1 MLGAILCPMIFAT
14 AVSAATYYVSPLGSD
29 RNPGT
34 SEEQPFL
41 MAQRAVDQMKAGDT
55 LVVLDGVY
63 TGTLKLKSDI
73 TIKGKNPRKAIF
85 SGAEPLTG
93 TFQKHAG
100 NIYKI
105 KIGEVDPKQLFYKNE
120 PMSWARWPNMKWSE
134 NWDGSKK
141 WVNASAERGELTTGA
156 FKSIKGLDLSGG
168 YCYLRHGKGNSC
180 FSRPIESF
188 DGKTL
193 HWNDDLFYG
202 VNFAGEDGKVSKKGK
217 VKTTLKAKFFLA
229 GALDLLDS
237 EGEWCVK
244 DGVLYF
250 YAPGGRQPNAA
261 DVLIKTNDYSFYE
274 TQALSNVTI
283 EGIDFFATS
292 IRMVNPEN
300 KKIIFRDDY
309 FTYIGAEPIF
319 FNIPE
324 GNKIA
329 KPIQVSG
336 TLVGFDHCLIAG
348 GHNGG
353 LKLVGSKLI
362 VRNCVFAENNRH
374 ANFQSNALAI
384 SPKGPFLVRHNTFF
398 NNSSDAVRFRFHED
412 YQGTIKPDV
421 SYNNICNAGLYNSDV
436 SGVYMPNLSQYWT
449 EFHHNWV
456 HNVNGNGVRL
466 DQAGE
471 KLSVHHNVF
480 WASKRGLNIEGFGNF
495 NVYNNTSVLN
505 EEAGKMTRNVVD
517 KKKGTGDAVVSN
529 DTSFSPITDW
539 NVLNNL
545 VTHFVDVPGPSED
558 GPYAESKKNG
568 KLHPARAKSKT
579 IPMTDRGAVQGNLMN
594 FKNSIFKNGTL
605 GGLNLIPTDSV
616 VKGGVVST
624 PALKAENVLA
634 LDSFRGAYDVG
645 DAGWAVGSDW
655 MPYGI
660 AVPETMAQSEA
671 LAKKYRSVSLVPEVN
686 VSNLPRGVLGLH
698 SYVVE
703 EPANEAASSGDK
715 SSKKKK
721 SKNR

>member
-1 MLGAILCPMIFAT
+1 MLCPLIFAS
-14 AVSAATYYVSPLGSD
+14 AASAATYYVSPQGND

-34 SEEQPFL
+34 SEERPMQ
-41 MAQRAVDQMKAGDT
+41 MVQHAVDRMRAGDT
-55 LVVLDGVY
+55 LVLLDGVY
-63 TGTLKLKSDI
+63 TGTLTLKSDI
-73 TIKGKNPRKAIF
+73 TIQGKNPRKAIF

-93 TFQKHAG
+93 TFQPHKG

-105 KIGEVDPKQLFYKNE
+105 EIGDRDPKQLFYKNE

-141 WVNASAERGELTTGA
+141 WVGAQAGRGELTTGA
-156 FKSIKGLDLSGG
+156 LNGVKGLDLTGG

-188 DGKTL
+188 DGTTL
-193 HWNDDLFYG
+193 HWNSDRFYG
-202 VNFAGEDGKVSKKGK
+202 VFFAGEDGKVSKNGK
-217 VKTTLKAKFFLA
+217 VKTKLKAEFFLA
-229 GALDLLDS
+229 GALDLLDT
-237 EGEWCVK
+237 EGEWFAK

-250 YAPGGRQPNAA
+250 YAPDGQQPNAA
-261 DVLIKTNDYSFYE
+261 DVLIKTNDYSVYE

-283 EGIDFFATS
+283 QGIDFFATS
-292 IRMVNPEN
+292 LRMSNPGN
-300 KKIIFRDDY
+300 KKIIFIDDY
-309 FTYIGAEPIF
+309 FTYIGAEPRF

-324 GNKIA
+324 GNQSA
-329 KPIQVSG
+329 RPIQVAG
-336 TLVGFDHCLIAG
+336 TSVGFDQCLFAG
-348 GHNGG
+348 GQNGG
-353 LKLVGSKLI
+353 LKLSGSVLG

-374 ANFQSNALAI
+374 ANFQSNALAVA
-384 SPKGPFLVRHNTFF
+384 PKGPFAITRNTFF

-412 YQGTIKPDV
+412 YQSSRKPDV

-480 WASKRGLNIEGFGNF
+480 WASKRGMNIEGYGNF

-505 EEAGKMTRNVVD
+505 HEADKMTRNVVD

-529 DTSFSPITDW
+529 DTSFPPIVDW

-558 GPYAESKKNG
+558 GPYAESKKKG
-568 KLHPARAKSKT
+568 ALHPARAKSKT

-594 FKNSIFKNGTL
+594 FKNTIFENGSL
-605 GGLNLIPTDSV
+605 SDLNLVPADPV
-616 VKGGVVST
+616 VNGGVVQT
-624 PALKAENVLA
+624 AALKAENVEA
-634 LDSFRGAYDVG
+634 LDPFRGAYDVA
-645 DAGWAVGSDW
+645 DPGWAVGSDW

-660 AVPETMAQSEA
+660 EVLETMAQSEA
-671 LAKKYRSVSLVPEVN
+671 FAKQYRALSLVPV
-686 VSNLPRGVLGLH
+686 VDMTDLPRGLVSHNSHVAPPVTPVSISMGK
-698 SYVVE
+698 
-703 EPANEAASSGDK
+703 SG
-715 SSKKKK
+715 KK
-721 SKNR
+721 SQKR